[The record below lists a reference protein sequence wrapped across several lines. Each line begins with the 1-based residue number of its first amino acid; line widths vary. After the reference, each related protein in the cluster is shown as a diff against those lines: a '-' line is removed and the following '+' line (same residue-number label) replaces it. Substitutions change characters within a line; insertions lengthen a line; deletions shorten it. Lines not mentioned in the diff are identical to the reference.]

1 MIFFSGPEETQLEAA
16 KLGFR
21 TRLDDPVRGHGLR
34 KLPGELPMNPA
45 PDRPFVHSHLRQFKY
60 CNRQPSLLEP
70 QMLTCSA
77 SCWRVSLLRGSG
89 LFAFGVRL
97 PLMHWRQLMLCTTHY
112 SHLNDV
118 LIPQQDDRPSTLE
131 WRKKL
136 LPALGFELANIC
148 SATSSI

>member
-45 PDRPFVHSHLRQFKY
+45 PDCPFVHGHLRQFKY

-70 QMLTCSA
+70 QMLTC
-77 SCWRVSLLRGSG
+77 LLRAVESHCCVAVVYSHPVSNA
-89 LFAFGVRL
+89 LEAI
-97 PLMHWRQLMLCTTHY
+97 RQLML
-112 SHLNDV
+112 
-118 LIPQQDDRPSTLE
+118 
-131 WRKKL
+131 
-136 LPALGFELANIC
+136 
-148 SATSSI
+148 